1 MDHLRCSQVSLKVWT
16 RSRAVLDHGALAWV
30 MLGDPGSVDCMM
42 DCPCTWAVQ
51 EVSGVHITCSWAIF
65 LGLFGWL
72 VGWLGRLMDL
82 LDHFHRE
89 FLLPSKESL
98 RNILDHFVGGFC

>member
-1 MDHLRCSQVSLKVWT
+1 MKVTTTCYDFREGGADHLRCSQVSLKVWT

-72 VGWLGRLMDL
+72 VGEVDGSIGS
-82 LDHFHRE
+82 F
-89 FLLPSKESL
+89 S
-98 RNILDHFVGGFC
+98 